1 VSNQVKVGLFTLFAL
16 AGIVAVYY
24 MLSNFQHT
32 GYQMAV
38 HFQNTN
44 GLQIGSA
51 VQLAGVDVGA
61 VTDIQLLPD
70 QTAAVICNIN
80 EKNTIYRE
88 SAFVITTTLTGQSSV
103 QIFPPKNLAD
113 ATPLPHRILPEEQ
126 MPNGTL
132 PPSLA
137 DLASAGQARLKEL
150 DVTLAVVNRE
160 LPHIVGEFNLLA
172 LHSDA
177 LVVHTDETLQQLAG
191 ELNATIGQVD
201 RVVAVGG
208 QNLIGVTQD
217 VHGLVSS
224 NRTELNEMI
233 RNLAATSASAQ
244 QSMKAL
250 AEITSDPSLK
260 QSLLSTAANV
270 ADATAQLKAIAGDI
284 HSITGDPNVQSNLR
298 GAVGNLATAIARAD
312 DLLSNFSSAQGG
324 TQGSPGQTLPA
335 PSGSPAPYGSPGPNG
350 SPAPPQFVRRR
361 GGGGFVLA
369 TAQVRETWSNAGGGP
384 ASDVA
389 ITLLPRLPMHA
400 TIGADDLG
408 YSTKY
413 DFLIDSA
420 RSSGLTLSG
429 GILYS
434 TLGVKAVVDPN
445 GLLAVDARVYDP
457 KHPKFDLY
465 GQLRLSQRLQ
475 LFYGERNIFFGN
487 GTRTPSFGFQVKT

>member
-1 VSNQVKVGLFTLFAL
+1 VSSQVKVGLFTLFAL

-70 QTAAVICNIN
+70 QTAAVICNVN
-80 EKNTIYRE
+80 DKNTIYRE
-88 SAFVITTTLTGQSSV
+88 SQFVITTTLTGQSSV
-103 QIFPPKNLAD
+103 QIYPPKNLAD

-160 LPHIVGEFNLLA
+160 LPRIVRTFNELA

-177 LVVHTDETLQQLAG
+177 LVIHTDATLQQLAG
-191 ELNATIGQVD
+191 ELNATIAQVD
-201 RVVAVGG
+201 QVIAVGG
-208 QNLIGVTQD
+208 QNLVGVSQD
-217 VHGLVSS
+217 VRGLVAS
-224 NRTELNEMI
+224 NRTQLNEMI

-260 QSLLSTAANV
+260 KSLLSTAANV

-284 HSITGDPNVQSNLR
+284 HSITGDPRVQSNLR

-312 DLLSNFSSAQGG
+312 DLLGNFSAAQPGG
-324 TQGSPGQTLPA
+324 EGPPRQGLPA
-335 PSGSPAPYGSPGPNG
+335 PLGSPGPNA
-350 SPAPPQFVRRR
+350 SPGPNGPALPPQLMRRR
-361 GGGGFVLA
+361 GGGFVLA

-413 DFLIDSA
+413 DLLIDSA

-434 TLGVKAVVDPN
+434 TLGFKAVVDPN
-445 GLLAVDARVYDP
+445 GLLGIDARVYDP

-465 GQLRLSQRLQ
+465 GQVRLSQRLQ

-487 GTRTPSFGFQVKT
+487 GTRTPSFGLQVKT